1 MSVYVQ
7 WILAIISRLTWIC
20 VYNFLGEMSRK
31 RNRPEEW
38 GDIEPSQVIHI
49 TDLPEHTLEIDL
61 EKLLDKYGRIHEIIM
76 LPNKR
81 QALVEFEDQ
90 NDADR
95 IIQRQDII

>member
-1 MSVYVQ
+1 
-7 WILAIISRLTWIC
+7 
-20 VYNFLGEMSRK
+20 MSRK

-38 GDIEPSQVIHI
+38 GDIEPSPVVHI

-61 EKLLDKYGRIHEIIM
+61 EKLFDRFGRIVEIIM

-81 QALVEFEDQ
+81 QALIEFEDQ

-95 IIQRQDII
+95 VVQRYL